1 MLLGIKKIDV
11 FVLKKFFLLF
21 LGCFC
26 ICLFVFMMQFVWKH
40 IDSLVGK
47 GLGIDVLMEFF
58 WYMALSLVPMA
69 LPMAVLLTSLISFG
83 NMGEQL
89 ELTAMKAAGI
99 PLLRIMRSVMVSCG
113 LLMCV
118 SFFFQND
125 ISPKA

>member
-1 MLLGIKKIDV
+1 MLGVRKIDV

-47 GLGIDVLMEFF
+47 GLGVDVLMEFF

-69 LPMAVLLTSLISFG
+69 LPMAV
-83 NMGEQL
+83 GEH
-89 ELTAMKAAGI
+89 EITCSTEEG
-99 PLLRIMRSVMVSCG
+99 VSAT
-113 LLMCV
+113 V
-118 SFFFQND
+118 RVRVEE
-125 ISPKA
+125 